1 VAKKGKDRPFLM
13 VEEENTVFQLNY
25 SKTLGTKSYRCHG
38 HGYMAKYLT
47 RSSLLKHREEDAA
60 RSEVLARQER
70 MQHQQEVEELKEK
83 LANEVSARER
93 DKEESMKQIE
103 EIREEFWSNT
113 TTTNTIG
120 IAAGTN
126 FGTWFS
132 FFCSSILA
140 NVPCLLG
147 CTGYHRNHQHHI
159 ASKWPK
165 SRQQLHHTTTHRGCS
180 YRGNKNATR
189 LLTKDATCLHI
200 KCNLFTSKHSFW

>member
-1 VAKKGKDRPFLM
+1 MILIYFSCFTYENACIQVTVAKKGKDRPFLT

-38 HGYMAKYLT
+38 RGYMAKYLT

-103 EIREEFWSNT
+103 EIREEFRST
-113 TTTNTIG
+113 LQQQIQLALQQVLTLEHG
-120 IAAGTN
+120 
-126 FGTWFS
+126 S
-132 FFCSSILA
+132 PFFA
-140 NVPCLLG
+140 P
-147 CTGYHRNHQHHI
+147 
-159 ASKWPK
+159 
-165 SRQQLHHTTTHRGCS
+165 
-180 YRGNKNATR
+180 
-189 LLTKDATCLHI
+189 
-200 KCNLFTSKHSFW
+200 LF